1 MLPPPIV
8 KITLGRVNCSEVGG
22 RDEKFCCEY
31 VECEL
36 VWSIQTKV
44 SGRHLIMEAHGENRQ
59 RQSIS
64 KQVEAKYLRME

>member
-1 MLPPPIV
+1 MELEHRLFERMTKFIMLPPPIV

-36 VWSIQTKV
+36 V
-44 SGRHLIMEAHGENRQ
+44 
-59 RQSIS
+59 
-64 KQVEAKYLRME
+64 